1 VNFIV
6 PILHKKSFF
15 VFHTT
20 IIGLGARRIQ
30 KILGGVP
37 LEKMLWNMVA
47 FLTLC
52 SASKTSSLGLKQ
64 KRLEMQGLLSNW
76 VSSNCNFVKEEII
89 LLVVPIRLLII
100 KVQKKNKRTKN
111 NEANLHKM
119 TD

>member
-1 VNFIV
+1 VNFII

-20 IIGLGARRIQ
+20 IIGLGARRIP

-37 LEKMLWNMVA
+37 LEKMLRNMVA

-64 KRLEMQGLLSNW
+64 KRLEM
-76 VSSNCNFVKEEII
+76 
-89 LLVVPIRLLII
+89 
-100 KVQKKNKRTKN
+100 
-111 NEANLHKM
+111 
-119 TD
+119 